1 MAWGITCSLQKG
13 GGKIKGRAVC
23 PVPLQADYESGMGE
37 LTEII
42 AICMKSLSKW
52 ENNVVILSNLHE
64 NQSLSSL
71 HINNQYTEYKIVQR
85 TPKKMY
91 TPFFFFF

>member
-13 GGKIKGRAVC
+13 GGKVKGRAVC

-42 AICMKSLSKW
+42 AKYMKSLSEW
-52 ENNVVILSNLHE
+52 ENNVVILLN
-64 NQSLSSL
+64 
-71 HINNQYTEYKIVQR
+71 YMKIKAYR
-85 TPKKMY
+85 LYILITNILNIK
-91 TPFFFFF
+91 